1 MKPPVRIAHHRRR
14 LLGTLLTTLFFTPA
28 FAADELACKVPVT
41 TDPRLEE
48 LLKADPDDPHIE
60 ISSDSGDLARS
71 GDAELSGNVQ
81 IRMGQRLL
89 TADQAKVNA
98 EKRSI
103 QVSGHTGYLDPTVR
117 VTGEGGSFAGG
128 NGEFRGASFELVDG
142 SGRGAAKSAQLRG
155 ETALDLEGVR
165 FTVCPPGNDDWQ
177 LRADSISLDQKSS
190 TGTGRN
196 VRLDFLGVPILYTPW
211 ISFPVGDT
219 RKSGLLFPAI
229 GSGGKTGT
237 QIVVPWYWNIAPN
250 YDATFTSR
258 YFSSRGYRIDPEFRY
273 LTERSRG
280 TLEAEY
286 LPYDSERK
294 DARGL
299 FAFRDTTHFEPRTRA
314 LVNASYVT
322 DNSYFE
328 DFGVGFEGTSIIFL
342 NQLGELR
349 RDTTH
354 WSLVGRAQNYQ
365 VIDDALAD
373 DERPYSLLP
382 QVFAAGRWND
392 LPLGLGATFDF
403 EATNFYRDLGPQG
416 IRVDTQPA
424 LSWRTGRRGA
434 YVEGNAA
441 WRYTTYSLDEMAP
454 GADESLARSLPV
466 TSLDTG
472 FVLERT
478 TGSKQQRIQ
487 TLEPRLQ
494 YVYIP
499 YRNQDAIPIF
509 DTDTPTLNMVQLFRT
524 NRYVGAD
531 RVGDANLVSV
541 GLTSRLLDAGG
552 GRQFLSA
559 TLGQAYYFED
569 PRVTLPDEE
578 PTNRASSDVVAEL
591 ELDAFKNWN
600 ARAAYV
606 WDPDANQTQR
616 AEAAVQYR
624 LAGDSVLNGAYRY
637 QRDLLEQFDVSAAW
651 PIAKNWQVF
660 ARWVYSLA
668 EDKTL
673 DQFVGFGYSSC
684 CWSIRAITRRFISSR
699 TGDSDTSVGLQ
710 LELKGLSSVGVDN
723 QAFLRDAIR
732 GYSPVSSVPG
742 S

>member
-1 MKPPVRIAHHRRR
+1 MKPPVRIAHYRRR
-14 LLGTLLTTLFFTPA
+14 LLGTLLLMSPVA
-28 FAADELACKVPVT
+28 AALAADDQACPMPVT
-41 TDPRLEE
+41 LDPRLEE
-48 LLKADPDDPHIE
+48 LLKADPDDPNID

-71 GDAELSGNVQ
+71 GDAELSGNVK

-89 TADQAKVNA
+89 TADEARVNA

-103 QVSGHTGYLDPTVR
+103 VVSGRTGYLDPTVR

-128 NGEFRGASFELVDG
+128 SGEFKGASFELVDG
-142 SGRGAAKSAQLRG
+142 SGRGAATSAQLRN
-155 ETALDLEGVR
+155 ETTLDLEGVR

-237 QIVVPWYWNIAPN
+237 QIAVPWYWNIAPN

-280 TLEAEY
+280 TLEAQY
-286 LPYDSERK
+286 LPHDSERK
-294 DARGL
+294 EDRGL
-299 FAFRDTTHFEPRTRA
+299 YQFQDVTFFEPRTRA
-314 LVNASYVT
+314 LANASYVT

-328 DFGVGFEGTSIIFL
+328 DFGVGFEGTSVIFL

-392 LPLGLGATFDF
+392 LPLGLGATFDL
-403 EATNFYRDLGPQG
+403 EATNFYRELGPQG

-434 YVEGNAA
+434 YAEGNAA
-441 WRYTTYSLDEMAP
+441 WRYTTYSLDELAP
-454 GADESLARSLPV
+454 GADESLSRSLPV
-466 TSLDTG
+466 LSLDSG
-472 FVLERT
+472 FVLERA
-478 TGSKQQRIQ
+478 TGSKRQRLQ

-499 YRNQDAIPIF
+499 YRDQDAIPIF

-541 GLTSRLLDAGG
+541 GVTSRLLDAGG

-578 PTNRASSDVVAEL
+578 PTNRASSDVVAEV

-606 WDPDANQTQR
+606 WDPNANQSQR
-616 AEAAVQYR
+616 AEAALQYQ
-624 LAGDSVLNGAYRY
+624 LAGDSVINGAYRY

-651 PIAKNWQVF
+651 PIAKNWRAF

-673 DQFVGFGYSSC
+673 DQFVGFEYSSC
-684 CWSIRAITRRFISSR
+684 CWSIRAITRRFVSSR

-742 S
+742 P

>member
-1 MKPPVRIAHHRRR
+1 MKPSVRIADRRRR
-14 LLGTLLTTLFFTPA
+14 LLGTLLLVLLATPA
-28 FAADELACKVPVT
+28 SAADQDACSASVT

-48 LLKADPDDPHIE
+48 LLKADPEDPRIE

-89 TADQAKVNA
+89 TADAATVNA

-103 QVSGHTGYLDPTVR
+103 QVSGRTGYLDPTVR
-117 VTGEGGSFAGG
+117 VTGEGGSFASG
-128 NGEFRGASFELVDG
+128 NGEFKGASFELLDG
-142 SGRGAAKSAQLRG
+142 SGRGAAKSAQLQN
-155 ETALDLEGVR
+155 ETRLDLQGVR

-211 ISFPVGDT
+211 ISFPVGDQP
-219 RKSGLLFPAI
+219 KSGLLFPGI
-229 GSGGKTGT
+229 GSGGNSGT
-237 QIVVPWYWNIAPN
+237 QVVVPWYWHIAPN

-273 LTERSRG
+273 LTPRSRG
-280 TLEAEY
+280 TLEAQY
-286 LPYDSERK
+286 LPYDSELEE
-294 DARGL
+294 ARGL
-299 FAFRDTTHFEPRTRA
+299 YEFQDVTHFEPRARA

-328 DFGVGFEGTSIIFL
+328 DFGVGFEGTSVIFL

-403 EATNFYRDLGPQG
+403 EATNFYRELGPQG

-424 LSWRTGRRGA
+424 LSWRAGRRGA

-454 GADESLARSLPV
+454 GADESLSRSLPV
-466 TSLDTG
+466 MSLDSG

-478 TGSKQQRIQ
+478 TGSRQQRLQ

-494 YVYIP
+494 YVYVP

-509 DTDTPTLNMVQLFRT
+509 DTDTPTLNMIQLFRT

-541 GLTSRLLDAGG
+541 GLTSRLLNAGG

-569 PRVTLPDEE
+569 PRVTLPGEV
-578 PTNRASSDVVAEL
+578 PTDRASSDVVAEL
-591 ELDAFKNWN
+591 ELDAFKQWN

-606 WDPDANQTQR
+606 WDPDANETQR
-616 AEAAVQYR
+616 AEAGLQYR

-651 PIAKNWQVF
+651 PVAKNWHVF

-673 DQFVGFGYSSC
+673 DQFVGFEYSSC
-684 CWSIRAITRRFISSR
+684 CWSIRAITRRFVSSR

-732 GYSPVSSVPG
+732 GYSPVSSEPAP
-742 S
+742 